1 MKNSPKSSRGL
12 GDKDQ
17 RILDAAKILF
27 SRYGL
32 KKTSIEEIAQHA
44 GLGKGTVYLYF
55 KSKDEIFSVMANG
68 FATEFEQALDDALAT
83 PTTPT
88 EKLRAFITT
97 RVGFYDRAFREYG
110 ATAESILEA
119 EASPVVEGLRKQY
132 GSRHVALITSLL
144 EEGKS
149 RGDFQIDNA
158 EYTALAIY
166 HVLESLARPWNT
178 EVQAMTAEDKVKA
191 CLSLLLDGLL
201 KRKI

>member
-1 MKNSPKSSRGL
+1 MKTSPKSSRGL

-55 KSKDEIFSVMANG
+55 KSKDEIFSVLASG
-68 FATEFEQALDDALAT
+68 FAAEFEQALDEALEVPAT
-83 PTTPT
+83 PS

-97 RVGFYDRAFREYG
+97 RVGFFDRCFKEYG

-132 GSRHVALITSLL
+132 GGRHVALISSLL
-144 EEGKS
+144 EEGHR
-149 RGDFQIDNA
+149 RGDFKIDNP
-158 EYTALAIY
+158 EFTALAIY

-178 EVQAMTAEDKVKA
+178 EVQGMTADEKVKA
-191 CLSLLLDGLL
+191 CVSLLLDGLL
-201 KRKI
+201 NRKI

>member
-1 MKNSPKSSRGL
+1 MRTSPKSSRGL

-55 KSKDEIFSVMANG
+55 KSKDEIFSVLANG
-68 FATEFEQALDDALAT
+68 FAIEFEKALDEALQV

-88 EKLRAFITT
+88 DKLRAFIET
-97 RVGFYDRAFREYG
+97 RVGFSDRCFKEYG

-119 EASPVVEGLRKQY
+119 EASSVVEGLRQQY
-132 GSRHVALITSLL
+132 GGGHIKIVSNLL
-144 EEGKS
+144 EEGKR
-149 RGDFQIDNA
+149 RGEFSFENSQF
-158 EYTALAIY
+158 TALAIY
-166 HVLESLARPWNT
+166 HILESLARPWNGD
-178 EVQAMTAEDKVKA
+178 ENIPGEEKVKA
-191 CLSLLLDGLL
+191 CVALLLDGLL
-201 KRKI
+201 KRK